1 MWREQKEDKCKH
13 TELISYKV
21 HKDQFKSLLVPH
33 FQDKK
38 INGYD
43 FYSKG
48 LNLMALAKSKGGH
61 SRASSSMAGT
71 TEDSFGANGG
81 NDSESDCVTT
91 DGEESDPNSPL
102 CPDS

>member
-1 MWREQKEDKCKH
+1 MWGDTKEEKCKH

-33 FQDKK
+33 LADKK
-38 INGYD
+38 ASAGYD

-48 LNLMALAKSKGGH
+48 LNLMAMAKKGGH
-61 SRASSSMAGT
+61 SRASSSMTGPT
-71 TEDSFGANGG
+71 DDSFGAAHG
-81 NDSESDCVTT
+81 NESDSDCLSTE
-91 DGEESDPNSPL
+91 GEESDPNSPL